1 MKNFL
6 FFREPNILVVAAG
19 PIDLEAVPEFANFK
33 LYTWVVDE
41 LSEINRVGKAIC

>member
-19 PIDLEAVPEFANFK
+19 PIDLAVVPEFANF
-33 LYTWVVDE
+33 
-41 LSEINRVGKAIC
+41 EI